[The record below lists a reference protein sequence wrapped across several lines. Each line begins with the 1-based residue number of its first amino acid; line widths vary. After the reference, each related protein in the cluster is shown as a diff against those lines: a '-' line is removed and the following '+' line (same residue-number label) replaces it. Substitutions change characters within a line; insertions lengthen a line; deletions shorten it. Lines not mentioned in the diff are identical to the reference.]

1 MNAETNR
8 RRRLPVLVTIVTVL
22 VASCAQGVPEPAAL
36 DAANTSCRFCRM
48 VVSDVRFAAQ
58 LVAPG
63 AEPEFFDDIGCLR
76 NHVSKASIPE
86 DAMAYVADHRTG
98 EWAPAVSAIYSRITS
113 GSTPMGGG
121 VIAHRDAASREADPA
136 AAGGQLVTAA
146 ELFGPSGPPNGGR

>member
-1 MNAETNR
+1 MNAETNG
-8 RRRLPVLVTIVTVL
+8 RRRLPALFAVVTVL
-22 VASCAQGVPEPAAL
+22 VASCVQGVPEPAAF

-76 NHVSKASIPE
+76 NYLGKSSIPE
-86 DAMAYVADHRTG
+86 DAMAYVADHRTSD
-98 EWAPAVSAIYSRITS
+98 WAPAASAVYSRITS

-121 VIAHRDAASREADPA
+121 VIAHRDAASRAADPA
-136 AAGGQLVTAA
+136 AAGSQLVAAA